1 MKEVIINNIRESCSQ
16 TKCLK
21 HNNEYLPGLFVE
33 LIYDTETHNIRTIQ
47 HTNRQSRAVLGDSE
61 VSVNIYS
68 RPATMKEIR
77 HDVELA
83 VYDSEHGIY

>member
-1 MKEVIINNIRESCSQ
+1 MKEVIINNIREACSQ

-21 HNNEYLPGLFVE
+21 YNNEYLPDLFVE
-33 LIYDTETHNIRTIQ
+33 LIYNTETHNIITRQ
-47 HTNRQSRAVLGDSE
+47 HTNSQSLTPLADNDVR
-61 VSVNIYS
+61 VNIYS

-83 VYDSEHGIY
+83 VYNAEHGIY